1 MSDTSSVSLVCCD
14 LVDVAFDGAIVERA
28 FTEAIAT
35 QGIVTG
41 TEAYVRSM
49 VRFDK
54 ARGRPPADVMRD
66 LFAGDEPRVLAA
78 CLAFERSFRAAADRF
93 GITPPPDTVAALGK
107 IAESGLQVCLM
118 SGLSRGLSKV
128 VVDHFGSLGRVGLV
142 LCADDAPRGFPWP
155 DLVLTAMLRLAVGD
169 VREVAMVSAAE
180 SGILCGRRAGA
191 QVVVGIMN
199 DSRTARALRKAGATH
214 VLDNIAGLPDLVLQE
229 AELHK
234 L

>member
-1 MSDTSSVSLVCCD
+1 MSDTPSVSLVCCD

-66 LFAGDEPRVLAA
+66 LFGGDEPRVLAA
-78 CLAFERSFRAAADRF
+78 CLAFDRSFRAAADRF
-93 GITPPPDTVAALGK
+93 GVAPPPDTAAVLGK
-107 IAESGLQVCLM
+107 IAESGLRVCLM
-118 SGLSRGLSKV
+118 SGLSRCLSEI
-128 VVDHFGSLGRVGLV
+128 VVDHLGSLGRVGLV

-155 DLVLTAMLRLAVGD
+155 DLVVTAMLRLGAGD
-169 VREVAMVSAAE
+169 VREVAMVSATV
-180 SGILCGRRAGA
+180 SGIQSGRSAGA
-191 QVVVGIMN
+191 GLVVGMLN
-199 DSRTARALRKAGATH
+199 GSRTAKALRNAGATH
-214 VLDNIAGLPDLVLQE
+214 VLDDIADLPDLVLQE

>member
-1 MSDTSSVSLVCCD
+1 MSDTPSVSLVCCD

-54 ARGRPPADVMRD
+54 ARGRPPADVMQE
-66 LFAGDEPRVLAA
+66 LFGGDEPRVLAA

-93 GITPPPDTVAALGK
+93 GITPPPDAAAALGK
-107 IAESGLQVCLM
+107 IAGSGLHVCLM
-118 SGLSRGLSKV
+118 SGLSRSLSKI
-128 VVDHFGSLGRVGLV
+128 VVDHLGSLGRVGPV
-142 LCADDAPRGFPWP
+142 LCADDVPRGFPWP
-155 DLVLTAMLRLAVGD
+155 DPVLTAVLRLGVGD
-169 VREVAMVSAAE
+169 VREVAMVSATE
-180 SGILCGRRAGA
+180 SGIQCGHRAGA
-191 QVVVGIMN
+191 GVVVGMLN
-199 DSRTARALRKAGATH
+199 GSRTARALRKAGATQ
-214 VLDNIAGLPDLVLQE
+214 VLDDIAGLPDMVLQE

>member
-1 MSDTSSVSLVCCD
+1 MSDTPSVSLVCCD
-14 LVDVAFDGAIVERA
+14 LVSVAFDGTIVERA

-49 VRFDK
+49 VRFD
-54 ARGRPPADVMRD
+54 RTQGCPPADVMRD
-66 LFAGDEPRVLAA
+66 LFAGDEPRVLAS

-93 GITPPPDTVAALGK
+93 CITPPPDAAAALGK
-107 IAESGLQVCLM
+107 IAESGVRVCLM
-118 SGLSRGLSKV
+118 SGLSRSSSKV
-128 VVDHFGSLGRVGLV
+128 VADRLGSLAGLGPV

-155 DLVLTAMLRLAVGD
+155 DLALTASLRLGVGD
-169 VREVAMVSAAE
+169 VRELAMVSATE
-180 SGILCGRRAGA
+180 SGIQCGRRAGA
-191 QVVVGIMN
+191 GVIVGMLTG
-199 DSRTARALRKAGATH
+199 SRTARALRRAGATH
-214 VLDNIAGLPDLVLQE
+214 VLDSFAALPDLVLQE